1 MLDLPAGRVTFL
13 FTDIEGSTRLLR
25 ALGER
30 YGEALSDHRRLLRA
44 CFVRHGG
51 VEVDTQGDSFFVS
64 FPDADE
70 ALAAAED
77 AQRALVAHGWSGA
90 ELRVR
95 MGLHTGEPLVTDGHY
110 VGIDVHRGAR
120 IAAAAHGGQVVV
132 SERTHEL
139 VCAGEAPPVTLR
151 DLGLH
156 RLKDLPEPERI
167 FQLVA
172 RGLPSSFPPLRTHE
186 EAIEAAGLPDY
197 SLAPADV
204 PCPYKGL
211 LPFQPED
218 RELFFGREQLVKD
231 LAERL
236 RGSSVLA
243 VVGPS
248 GSGKSSLVR
257 AGLVPALQ
265 EVVGEARHTAIV
277 TPGVHPLQQLERS
290 GEAALLVVDQFE
302 EVFTLCRDEQERSA
316 FIEALLDRAEGETRV
331 IVALRAD
338 FYGHCA
344 AYPRLA
350 SALEECHALVGP
362 MTEEELRRAIE
373 RPAERAGLVV
383 EPGLVEAIV
392 RDVAGQPGGLPLLS
406 HSLLETWKRRSG
418 RMLTVIG
425 YLQSGG
431 VQGAIAKTAETV
443 YRDRLSPAEQAL
455 ARSIFLRLTELGEGT
470 EDTRRRVAIRELIPR
485 REQEAEVREVL
496 LTLADARLVTVGE
509 DTVELA
515 HEALIRSWPT
525 LRSWLDADREGQ
537 LLHRRLTEAAQEW
550 EALARDPGALLRG
563 TRLAATG
570 DWATAHDPELNELER
585 EFLAASRQASER
597 EAERQRR
604 TNRRL
609 RTLLV
614 GALVLLAL
622 AIFGGAIALVQ
633 RSHARHA
640 EGVAKAQALTAD
652 AKRLGVLAG
661 AETSLDRKMPLA
673 LAGLQLESLPET
685 RGALLG
691 ALQDSPAVFRF
702 IRPSQVQIRALAAT
716 PDTRLLAAADSFG
729 VVRFYDLRAWKE
741 VGAAVPLSAPVS
753 QQAAAFSPDGR
764 RAAFGTVDRNHVS
777 VEVVQVGPRTSRRL
791 GSWPSIP
798 ASAGPLRFIRLA
810 FSPDSRRI
818 AVAVATAAPGS
829 PVPVAQR
836 LLLIDAATGEAVW
849 ERRYPLRPGQNEVQ
863 VEFTPGG
870 EIVTSAQQGETLLW
884 NAKNGRI
891 ERRFTIGGPFALS
904 PNGRLAAVAQNN
916 ANPSDPT
923 AALAVLNLRTGRHRL
938 LQTLPVRA
946 WLIGLQF
953 MPDGK
958 RVIGASFEGALRVWN
973 VEGGSIEQTFGGQIS
988 GENLAIVRGGTAVVA
1003 GSQGGSVTAWDLSGA
1018 QRLGRTFQWNASNMG
1033 CPSVPCFTV
1042 NPMST
1047 AHGDEPGRRN
1057 HRPDRSSNPQTG
1069 RDPAGSQRSQGRCAR
1084 LLPGRPDACDWRRE
1098 RPPHLVGHDP
1108 QGDRTDPA
1116 PRCAGDL
1123 DGREPRRRA
1132 HCDSD
1137 PRPRERGF
1145 SSRSPRPFV
1154 GRRAVRAPTRI
1165 GHGPRRSRLQP
1176 RRPKARGARLLRA
1189 RLRDRSPSRSLGSGA
1204 LRPPRIGQRDRVL
1217 PRWEPARRGDDGR
1230 KTPSA
1235 RHARRGRES
1244 PADQGRHGDSRI
1256 DLVLAERASVRGELC
1271 RPYDNALGREVV
1283 EAPWELVSGEA
1294 GGASRRTFHGEGR
1307 PRHRLSRRRGPVAD
1321 RRPDVEALRVPG
1333 RRP

>member
-1 MLDLPAGRVTFL
+1 M
-13 FTDIEGSTRLLR
+13 
-25 ALGER
+25 
-30 YGEALSDHRRLLRA
+30 
-44 CFVRHGG
+44 
-51 VEVDTQGDSFFVS
+51 DTQGDSFFVS
-64 FPDADE
+64 FPDAVE

-77 AQRALVAHGWSGA
+77 AQRALLAHGWSGA

-186 EAIEAAGLPDY
+186 AAIEAAGLPDY

-265 EVVGEARHTAIV
+265 GVVGEARHAAIV
-277 TPGVHPLQQLERS
+277 TPGVHPLRQLERS
-290 GEAALLVVDQFE
+290 GEAALLVIDQFE
-302 EVFTLCRDEQERSA
+302 ELFTLCRDEQERTA

-350 SALEECHALVGP
+350 SALEERHALVGP

-373 RPAERAGLVV
+373 RPAERAGLVI

-392 RDVAGQPGGLPLLS
+392 RDVAGQPGALPLLS
-406 HSLLETWKRRSG
+406 HSLLETWRRRSG

-443 YRDRLSPAEQAL
+443 YRDRLSPDEQAL

-496 LTLADARLVTVGE
+496 LTLADARLVTMGE
-509 DTVELA
+509 DTVEVA

-585 EFLAASRQASER
+585 EFLAASRQGSER

-661 AETSLDRKMPLA
+661 AETSLDRKMLLA

-691 ALQDSPAVFRF
+691 VLQDSPAVFRF
-702 IRPSQVQIRALAAT
+702 IRPSRVQIRALAAT
-716 PDTRLLAAADSFG
+716 PDSSATRNG
-729 VVRFYDLRAWKE
+729 
-741 VGAAVPLSAPVS
+741 G
-753 QQAAAFSPDGR
+753 
-764 RAAFGTVDRNHVS
+764 
-777 VEVVQVGPRTSRRL
+777 
-791 GSWPSIP
+791 
-798 ASAGPLRFIRLA
+798 
-810 FSPDSRRI
+810 
-818 AVAVATAAPGS
+818 
-829 PVPVAQR
+829 
-836 LLLIDAATGEAVW
+836 LI
-849 ERRYPLRPGQNEVQ
+849 
-863 VEFTPGG
+863 
-870 EIVTSAQQGETLLW
+870 
-884 NAKNGRI
+884 
-891 ERRFTIGGPFALS
+891 
-904 PNGRLAAVAQNN
+904 
-916 ANPSDPT
+916 
-923 AALAVLNLRTGRHRL
+923 
-938 LQTLPVRA
+938 
-946 WLIGLQF
+946 
-953 MPDGK
+953 
-958 RVIGASFEGALRVWN
+958 
-973 VEGGSIEQTFGGQIS
+973 
-988 GENLAIVRGGTAVVA
+988 
-1003 GSQGGSVTAWDLSGA
+1003 
-1018 QRLGRTFQWNASNMG
+1018 
-1033 CPSVPCFTV
+1033 
-1042 NPMST
+1042 
-1047 AHGDEPGRRN
+1047 
-1057 HRPDRSSNPQTG
+1057 
-1069 RDPAGSQRSQGRCAR
+1069 
-1084 LLPGRPDACDWRRE
+1084 
-1098 RPPHLVGHDP
+1098 
-1108 QGDRTDPA
+1108 
-1116 PRCAGDL
+1116 
-1123 DGREPRRRA
+1123 RRRA
-1132 HCDSD
+1132 
-1137 PRPRERGF
+1137 
-1145 SSRSPRPFV
+1145 
-1154 GRRAVRAPTRI
+1154 
-1165 GHGPRRSRLQP
+1165 L
-1176 RRPKARGARLLRA
+1176 
-1189 RLRDRSPSRSLGSGA
+1189 
-1204 LRPPRIGQRDRVL
+1204 LRPPRLEASRGRGAAERAGLPAGRRVL
-1217 PRWEPARRGDDGR
+1217 TGRPERGVRHGGSKPRE
-1230 KTPSA
+1230 
-1235 RHARRGRES
+1235 RRGR
-1244 PADQGRHGDSRI
+1244 P
-1256 DLVLAERASVRGELC
+1256 GE
-1271 RPYDNALGREVV
+1271 P
-1283 EAPWELVSGEA
+1283 S
-1294 GGASRRTFHGEGR
+1294 
-1307 PRHRLSRRRGPVAD
+1307 
-1321 RRPDVEALRVPG
+1321 DVEAHRILALDTGVGGTAALHSPGVLSRLQAHRCGGSDGRARIASAGCPATALDRCGDREG
-1333 RRP
+1333 RRGSGGTRCVRVRTKPRSSSRHGAKSSRPRSRARHSSGTRRADGSKGGSPLAARLRFRRTVGSRLWLRTTRIPPIPRQLPRC